1 MKYIER
7 ALESNLRRAAKTYK
21 AVLLTGARQ
30 VGKST
35 LLKRLFRDECRCISL
50 DDPFLEE
57 QAKTDGN
64 MFLTLNPPPV
74 IVDEVQYAPELFR
87 LDIGAE
93 NQKETRKWVISLG
106 SM

>member
-1 MKYIER
+1 M
-7 ALESNLRRAAKTYK
+7 ESNLRQAAKTYK

-35 LLKRLFRDECRCISL
+35 LLKHLFRDECRCISL